1 MNKELLYKHLDNY
14 LSRVNLDN
22 DFNDLKERLE
32 REEYYKGYTSDKI
45 VSMDEEE
52 FYEYISKLWAMII
65 WGNKHYIIDKYINDN
80 GFENLK
86 KSIAYL
92 LYGNDSI
99 EVRWDTF
106 KEKIKGF
113 GPAMMSELLCYINPN
128 EYNEV
133 FEYIKDK
140 EIAVNVISKSGTT
153 LEPSI
158 AFDLMMKLMSE
169 KYNDEELKKRVIVTT
184 DKETGTLRELVNE
197 KGYQSFVVPTIVG
210 GRYSVF
216 TPVGLLPIAVAGIDI
231 EKLLLGVKDAMQNDL
246 DVAAE
251 YAIVRDIMYGKGKYI
266 ESFTIYDEKLMYFA
280 EWLKQLFAESHGKE
294 EKGILPIS
302 NINTRDLHSMG
313 QYLQEGKNIIFETVI
328 GVKDNAYIYIDKYKR
343 DLNQINNIALDKV
356 CEAHNNG
363 YTPSSIIWLEKLT
376 EQNLGEL
383 MQFFMFATIIGGY
396 LLDINPFDQ
405 PGVQEY
411 KKLITEGLKEVY

>member
-1 MNKELLYKHLDNY
+1 MLNFDFETYNNKFVDKQLLDLYRGKVKKIKEKFSNEELGHWTKLD
-14 LSRVNLDN
+14 
-22 DFNDLKERLE
+22 
-32 REEYYKGYTSDKI
+32 T
-45 VSMDEEE
+45 
-52 FYEYISKLWAMII
+52 YISKEEFTSIKKTATSIREIADVFVVIGIGGSYMGSEAII
-65 WGNKHYIIDKYINDN
+65 KALTPTYKKDKPEIIFLGKN
-80 GFENLK
+80 
-86 KSIAYL
+86 
-92 LYGNDSI
+92 
-99 EVRWDTF
+99 
-106 KEKIKGF
+106 
-113 GPAMMSELLCYINPN
+113 INPN

-140 EIAVNVISKSGTT
+140 EIAINVISKSGTT

-169 KYNDEELKKRVIVTT
+169 KYNEEELKKRVIVTT
-184 DKETGTLRELVNE
+184 DAETGTLRELVNE

-231 EKLLLGVKDAMQNDL
+231 EKLLLGVKDAMQKDL
-246 DVAAE
+246 DIAAE
-251 YAIVRDIMYGKGKYI
+251 YAIVRDIMYSKGKFI
-266 ESFTIYDEKLMYFA
+266 ESYTIYDEKLMYFT

-328 GVKDNAYIYIDKYKR
+328 GVKNNSYIYIDKYQR
-343 DLNQINNIALDKV
+343 DLNQINNIALEKV

-363 YTPSSIIWLEKLT
+363 YTPSSIIWLDNLT

>member
-1 MNKELLYKHLDNY
+1 MLNFDFETYNNKFVDKQLLDLYRGKVKKIKEKFSNEELGHWTKLD
-14 LSRVNLDN
+14 
-22 DFNDLKERLE
+22 
-32 REEYYKGYTSDKI
+32 T
-45 VSMDEEE
+45 
-52 FYEYISKLWAMII
+52 YISKEEFTSIKKTATSIREIADVFVVIGIGGSYMGSEAII
-65 WGNKHYIIDKYINDN
+65 KALTPTYKKDKPEIIFLGKN
-80 GFENLK
+80 
-86 KSIAYL
+86 
-92 LYGNDSI
+92 
-99 EVRWDTF
+99 
-106 KEKIKGF
+106 
-113 GPAMMSELLCYINPN
+113 INPN

-140 EIAVNVISKSGTT
+140 EIAINVISKSGTT

-169 KYNDEELKKRVIVTT
+169 KYNEEELKKRVIVTT
-184 DKETGTLRELVNE
+184 DAETGTLRELVNE
-197 KGYQSFVVPTIVG
+197 KGYQSFIVPTIVG

-231 EKLLLGVKDAMQNDL
+231 EKLLLGVKDAMQKDL
-246 DVAAE
+246 DIAAE
-251 YAIVRDIMYGKGKYI
+251 YAIVRDIMYSKGKFI
-266 ESFTIYDEKLMYFA
+266 ESYTIYDEKLMYFT

-328 GVKDNAYIYIDKYKR
+328 GVKNNSYIYIDKYQR
-343 DLNQINNIALDKV
+343 DLNQINNIALEKV

-363 YTPSSIIWLEKLT
+363 YTPSSIIWLDNLT

>member
-1 MNKELLYKHLDNY
+1 MLNFDFETYNNKFIDKQLLDLYRGKVKKIKEKFSNEELGHWTKLD
-14 LSRVNLDN
+14 
-22 DFNDLKERLE
+22 
-32 REEYYKGYTSDKI
+32 T
-45 VSMDEEE
+45 
-52 FYEYISKLWAMII
+52 YISKEEFTNIKKTATSIREIADVFIVIGIGGSYMGSEAII
-65 WGNKHYIIDKYINDN
+65 KALTPTYKKDKPEIIFLGKN
-80 GFENLK
+80 
-86 KSIAYL
+86 
-92 LYGNDSI
+92 
-99 EVRWDTF
+99 
-106 KEKIKGF
+106 
-113 GPAMMSELLCYINPN
+113 INPN

-140 EIAVNVISKSGTT
+140 EIAINVISKSGTT

-158 AFDLMMKLMSE
+158 AFDLMMKIMLE
-169 KYNDEELKKRVIVTT
+169 KYNEEELKKRVIVTT
-184 DKETGTLRELVNE
+184 DAETGTLRELVNE

-231 EKLLLGVKDAMQNDL
+231 EKLLLGVKDAMQKDL
-246 DVAAE
+246 DIAAE
-251 YAIVRDIMYGKGKYI
+251 YAIIRDIMYSKGKFI
-266 ESFTIYDEKLMYFA
+266 ESYTIYDEKLMYFT

-328 GVKDNAYIYIDKYKR
+328 GIKNNSYIYIDKYQR
-343 DLNQINNIALDKV
+343 DLNQINNIALEKV

-363 YTPSSIIWLEKLT
+363 YTPSSIIWLDNLT

>member
-1 MNKELLYKHLDNY
+1 MLNFDFETYNNKYIDKQLLDLYRGKIKKIKEKFSNDELGHWTKLD
-14 LSRVNLDN
+14 
-22 DFNDLKERLE
+22 
-32 REEYYKGYTSDKI
+32 T
-45 VSMDEEE
+45 
-52 FYEYISKLWAMII
+52 YISKEEFSAIKTAASNIREIADVFVVIGIGGSYMGSEAII
-65 WGNKHYIIDKYINDN
+65 KALTPTYK
-80 GFENLK
+80 
-86 KSIAYL
+86 
-92 LYGNDSI
+92 
-99 EVRWDTF
+99 
-106 KEKIKGF
+106 KEKPEIIFLGKN
-113 GPAMMSELLCYINPN
+113 INPN

-158 AFDLMMKLMSE
+158 AFDLMMKLMSD
-169 KYNDEELKKRVIVTT
+169 KYNDEELKKRVIITT

-251 YAIVRDIMYGKGKYI
+251 YAIVRDIMYDKGKYI

>member
-1 MNKELLYKHLDNY
+1 MLNFDFETYNNK
-14 LSRVNLDN
+14 
-22 DFNDLKERLE
+22 FI
-32 REEYYKGYTSDKI
+32 DKT
-45 VSMDEEE
+45 
-52 FYEYISKLWAMII
+52 
-65 WGNKHYIIDKYINDN
+65 IID
-80 GFENLK
+80 
-86 KSIAYL
+86 
-92 LYGNDSI
+92 LYRGK
-99 EVRWDTF
+99 V
-106 KEKIKGF
+106 EKIKEKF
-113 GPAMMSELLCYINPN
+113 SGPELSHWTKLDTYITKDEFMSIQSVAKEIREIAEVFIVIGIGGSYMGSEAIIKALTPTYNKQKPEIIFLGKNINPN

-133 FEYIKDK
+133 LDYIKDK

-158 AFDLMMKLMSE
+158 AFDLILKYMQE
-169 KYNDEELKKRVIVTT
+169 KYDDAELKKRIVITT
-184 DKETGTLRELVNE
+184 DLETGTLRSLVNE

-231 EKLLLGVKDAMQNDL
+231 EKLLLGVKDAMQKSL
-246 DVAAE
+246 GAAAE
-251 YAIVRDIMYGKGKYI
+251 YAVVRDVMYSKGKFV
-266 ESFTIYDEKLMYFA
+266 ESFTIYDEKLMYFT

-328 GVKDNAYIYIDKYKR
+328 GIKNNSSLYIDKYKKE
-343 DLNQINNIALDKV
+343 LNDINNMALEKV

-363 YTPSSIIWLEKLT
+363 YTPSSIIWLEELN

-411 KKLITEGLKEVY
+411 KKLITEGLNEVY